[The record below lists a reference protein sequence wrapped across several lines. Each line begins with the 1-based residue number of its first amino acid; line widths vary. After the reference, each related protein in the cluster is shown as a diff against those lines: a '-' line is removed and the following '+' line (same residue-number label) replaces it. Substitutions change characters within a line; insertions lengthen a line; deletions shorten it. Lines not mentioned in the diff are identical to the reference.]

1 MKKILLSAL
10 LLLIAGV
17 QTATAQGFRIYKS
30 DGTIAQFSMRT
41 DSIVFYEG
49 IGTDQDFGLFTPA
62 NQMIE
67 GTWYESK
74 TKTVSFNEDGT
85 TDLEEGTTYEFMP
98 YQGTIVLNNPSGRPV
113 RIYKVHKLTD
123 DMIVLSDISR
133 YGFFTLTRSI
143 PPLYVSSI
151 ELSETTLVLK
161 IDESKRLTATVKPD
175 DADNPAVTWT
185 SSNAAVAEV
194 NNSGRVTANGTG
206 ECIITCSS
214 TDGSGVKAECEV
226 IVDAH
231 DYVDLG
237 LPSGTLWATCNVGAN
252 APEEAGDYF
261 AWGETEP
268 KENYDLTTYKWAM
281 GEMYTYTKYCPKEG
295 MGYQGYTDDLE
306 DLEPEDDAATVNW
319 GKIWQMP
326 SYSQFEELRNNTT
339 STYTTQNGVKGRL
352 FVSKINGSSIF
363 LPAAGCMSKTNI
375 ANSSY
380 GFYWT
385 RTLDDV
391 EVFQSWIFNFHES
404 SWHVTTEGREGGE
417 SVRPVRKAS
426 W

>member
-10 LLLIAGV
+10 LLLVAGV

-67 GTWYESK
+67 GTWYKSK

-98 YQGTIVLNNPSGRPV
+98 YQGTIVLNNPAGRPV
-113 RIYKVHKLTD
+113 SIYKVHKLTD
-123 DMIVLSDISR
+123 EMMVISR
-133 YGFFTLTRSI
+133 LDGYGFSTLTRDI

-151 ELSETTLVLK
+151 ELSDTKLVLK

-175 DADNPAVTWT
+175 DADNPALKWS
-185 SSNAAVAEV
+185 SSNSAVAEV
-194 NNSGRVTANGTG
+194 NSSGRVTANGIG

-226 IVDAH
+226 VVDAH

-237 LPSGTLWATCNVGAN
+237 LPSGTLWATCNVGEN
-252 APEEAGDYF
+252 APGEGGDYF

-268 KENYDLTTYKWAM
+268 KENYNLATYKWAM
-281 GEMYTYTKYCPKEG
+281 GEMYTYTKYCPKDDL
-295 MGYQGYTDDLE
+295 GYQGFTDDLVE
-306 DLEPEDDAATVNW
+306 LEPEDDAATANW
-319 GKIWQMP
+319 GKIWQTP
-326 SYSQFEELRNNTT
+326 SDNQFEELRNNTT
-339 STYTTQNGVKGRL
+339 TTYTTQNGVKGRL
-352 FVSKINGSSIF
+352 FVSNINGNSIF
-363 LPAAGCMSKTNI
+363 LPANGHATSQN
-375 ANSSY
+375 NSSY
-380 GFYWT
+380 GYYWS
-385 RTLDDV
+385 RTLDTT
-391 EVFQSWIFNFHES
+391 EVFQSWNFFFHDS
-404 SWHVTTEGREGGE
+404 SWGVTTEGRELGE
-417 SVRPVRKAS
+417 CVRPVRKAS